1 MARPLK
7 AGLDYF
13 PLDVTLDEKIELIE
27 AKHGLL
33 GFGLV
38 IKLFQN
44 IYKNG
49 YYLDATEE
57 RLLLLKKRFN
67 VEYDFIVGV
76 VDSGCKWKIFS
87 EKLFEKHSILTSCG
101 IQKRFI
107 EATKRRKEVD
117 FIKEYLMVKDVESY
131 YKAVVNVNIV
141 KLNVNINLRNDDSGT
156 HSKGKE
162 SKVKEKPPI
171 IPLPD
176 FIDAE
181 LWEQFMLVRKKRK
194 AVSSEYANKLLIN
207 KIKKYHAAG
216 FNVNEIIETS
226 VENSW
231 KSFFPPKNNGSKKND
246 LHEHLVRVGKEFIE
260 DETIGQK

>member
-141 KLNVNINLRNDDSGT
+141 KLNVNINLRNDHSGT
-156 HSKGKE
+156 HSKVKE

-176 FIDAE
+176 FVDLE
-181 LWEQFMLVRKKRK
+181 LWEQFLLVRKKKK
-194 AVSSEYANKLLIN
+194 AVNSEYAMKLLIN
-207 KIKKYHAAG
+207 KIKKFHTAG
-216 FNVNEIIETS
+216 FDANEIIETS
-226 VENSW
+226 IENSW
-231 KSFFPPKNNGSKKND
+231 KSFFEPGKNKFKKNN
-246 LHEHLVRVGKEFIE
+246 LHEHLVQVGKEFIE
-260 DETIGQK
+260 DERI